1 MLQFLRTDFQACTL
15 DRIQTHFFHPG
26 KYLAIKV
33 IPLLRICLIQIFL
46 ELSIRYLVSRL
57 KSAVIWRI
65 FLHCVIGQVYFPFKV
80 LNIKLISA
88 GSNVTLLK
96 PVAFH
101 DPIYVSDQHVMP
113 DVKLSLL
120 VEQRTIDVQLD
131 DEGFL
136 TTVAVSAL

>member
-1 MLQFLRTDFQACTL
+1 MLEFLRTDFQACTL
-15 DRIQTHFFHPG
+15 DRIQTNFLHPG

-33 IPLLRICLIQIFL
+33 IALFRICLIQIFL
-46 ELSIRYLVSRL
+46 ELSIRYLVGRL
-57 KSAVIWRI
+57 KSAIIWRI
-65 FLHCVIGQVYFPFKV
+65 LLHCVIGQVYFPFKV

-88 GSNVTLLK
+88 GSDVTLFK

-101 DPIYVSDQHVMP
+101 DPMYVSDQHVMP
-113 DVKLSLL
+113 DVELTLL
-120 VEQRTIDVQLD
+120 VEQRTINIQLD